1 MRNQWQR
8 NAVVAT
14 VLLFVCAAVY
24 LNWRYAGNIA
34 EGEPSAPVS
43 GQEEDGG
50 STKVLGD
57 ATLVGGVPTLADETL
72 ASGEGASAPAATYFD
87 TARLSRQQS
96 RDNALS
102 ILREAAGQ
110 ENVEQAVLDE
120 ANQAIQTL
128 AGYTMLEGQIENLVV
143 AKGYADCVAFMGEN
157 SISVVVSAAEDGLQT
172 EDVAKITDIVLSETS
187 YTAYQIKIMAAVLGK
202 TGAAGVFKWGVSF
215 QSAGRRALIS
225 TGKEIQPKNCIRS
238 PYLRILSMFSKA
250 SKFFC
255 QAFAGQIW
263 EESRMK
269 ATGIVRRI
277 DDLGRVVIPKEIRRT
292 MRIREGDPSLTMLE
306 QWERF
311 CGGMLGLER
320 RMGWGST

>member
-1 MRNQWQR
+1 M
-8 NAVVAT
+8 
-14 VLLFVCAAVY
+14 CAAVY

-110 ENVEQAVLDE
+110 ENVEQA
-120 ANQAIQTL
+120 NQAIQTL

-187 YTAYQIKIMAAVLGK
+187 YTADQIKIMEA
-202 TGAAGVFKWGVSF
+202 
-215 QSAGRRALIS
+215 
-225 TGKEIQPKNCIRS
+225 E
-238 PYLRILSMFSKA
+238 
-250 SKFFC
+250 
-255 QAFAGQIW
+255 
-263 EESRMK
+263 
-269 ATGIVRRI
+269 
-277 DDLGRVVIPKEIRRT
+277 
-292 MRIREGDPSLTMLE
+292 
-306 QWERF
+306 
-311 CGGMLGLER
+311 
-320 RMGWGST
+320 